1 MDNQPSQVSGIEIFD
16 NTEDLAASMNQ
27 QAAEPTP
34 QPEAQ
39 PETTPEPQVE
49 AQPEPTPELQAET
62 QETPQV
68 EASPEIEA
76 IPITQPETQEY
87 SESDYEQ
94 AVLSYMSERLG
105 REFNSFDDFSTPQQN
120 ALDERIE
127 TIARFVEETGR
138 SPQDWF
144 AYQSLNPS
152 EMDDTTAIRVNM
164 ASEYPSLS
172 PDEINVLI
180 GSKYKMDPDVNTE
193 EEVRLA
199 QVQLKVDA
207 QNARQKIEELRSS
220 YRAPEVQPRE
230 SIEPESIIDEA
241 WVAQMSNEVDQ
252 MTGLE
257 FDLGGD
263 NSFTFGLDDA
273 YRSQLKQKNARLD
286 EYFDPYIR
294 EDGSWDYD
302 TLSAH
307 RAVVDNIDSIV
318 ASAYRQGL
326 GDGQKGLV
334 EKAANVQA
342 QTPNESGVP
351 QSDPLTSQ
359 LKQIMT
365 GQNGRMTFKI

>member
-1 MDNQPSQVSGIEIFD
+1 MDNQPSEIAGMKVFS
-16 NTEDLAASMNQ
+16 NPEDLAASMNQ
-27 QAAEPTP
+27 QTEEPTP
-34 QPEAQ
+34 QPESQ
-39 PETTPEPQVE
+39 PEPQAE
-49 AQPEPTPELQAET
+49 AQPEPTPEPQAEV

-68 EASPEIEA
+68 EASPQVEA
-76 IPITQPETQEY
+76 EPVAQQETQEI

-105 REFNSFDDFSTPQQN
+105 REFNSFDDFSTPQQK

-152 EMDDTTAIRVNM
+152 EMDDTTAIRVSM

-180 GSKYKMDPDVNTE
+180 NSKYKMNPDVNTD

-220 YRAPEVQPRE
+220 YKAPEVQK
-230 SIEPESIIDEA
+230 SAEPEPIVDEA
-241 WVAQMSNEVDQ
+241 WVSKMSSEVDQ
-252 MTGLE
+252 ITGLE

-263 NSFTFGLDDA
+263 KSFTFGLDDS
-273 YRSQLKQKNARLD
+273 YKSQLKQKNARLD

-302 TLSAH
+302 SLSSH
-307 RAVVDNIDSIV
+307 RAVIDNIDAIV
-318 ASAYRQGL
+318 ASAYKQGL
-326 GDGQKGLV
+326 GDGQKTLV
-334 EKAANVQA
+334 NKAANVQA
-342 QTPNESGVP
+342 QAPMETGVNQTNP
-351 QSDPLTSQ
+351 LADQLRPLMRNQSSKL
-359 LKQIMT
+359 
-365 GQNGRMTFKI
+365 TFKI